1 MARRIIS
8 MNQSSREEKKS
19 EKDECEEK
27 GRNKVDP
34 A

>member
-8 MNQSSREEKKS
+8 IYLAEKKS